1 MGNCFLH
8 GNAGGESGGLILQ
21 FIGSMTAPSNP
32 KENMIWVK
40 TDRAIT
46 QFLITRS
53 VGAWT
58 QIAGAVEMVYEASD
72 DYTMTGISTLFFN
85 GKLHGTYGQAWFKPT
100 GLYQSDGAKANPKDA
115 YIYKSG
121 TWVQFSSEKY
131 VVFEAGKGLSAGLTG
146 FSNATCNSNTIVGKN
161 PLYAGPGN
169 GDAIIS
175 REKIDVTQ
183 YKTATFS
190 GINCGFNGNGNANS
204 SSISAFVGGA
214 STTIASAITSG
225 GATLASNKTVTVDIS
240 NVTGS
245 VEFGFRT
252 YSSAT
257 YAVSF
262 KNFNLNGIVFS

>member
-1 MGNCFLH
+1 MIGLT
-8 GNAGGESGGLILQ
+8 NAGGGGGGGLNFAIVGGLTQ
-21 FIGSMTAPSNP
+21 PTSP
-32 KENMIWVK
+32 KENTIWVK
-40 TDRAIT
+40 TETSISGWVFSPTEPTNPEGGTVFFKTDLT
-46 QFLITRS
+46 SS
-53 VGAWT
+53 VGFNALRKNE
-58 QIAGAVEMVYEASD
+58 IAVLPTSAQQHIGGQWKNVEA
-72 DYTMTGISTLFFN
+72 
-85 GKLHGTYGQAWFKPT
+85 H
-100 GLYQSDGAKANPKDA
+100 A
-115 YIYKSG
+115 YIGGK
-121 TWVQFSSEKY
+121 WVQFSSEKY
-131 VVFEAGKGLSAGLTG
+131 VVFEAGKGLGAGLTG

-183 YKTATFS
+183 YNTATFS
-190 GINCGFNGNGNANS
+190 GINCGFDGNGNANS

-214 STTIASAITSG
+214 STTIASASTLG

-252 YSSAT
+252 YSSAA

>member
-1 MGNCFLH
+1 MVF
-8 GNAGGESGGLILQ
+8 
-21 FIGSMTAPSNP
+21 FKTALTS
-32 KENMIWVK
+32 
-40 TDRAIT
+40 
-46 QFLITRS
+46 S
-53 VGAWT
+53 VGFNALRKNE
-58 QIAGAVEMVYEASD
+58 IAVLPTSAQQYIGGQWKNVEA
-72 DYTMTGISTLFFN
+72 
-85 GKLHGTYGQAWFKPT
+85 H
-100 GLYQSDGAKANPKDA
+100 A
-115 YIYKSG
+115 YIGG

-161 PLYAGPGN
+161 PLYAGNGN

-190 GINCGFNGNGNANS
+190 GINCGFDGNGNANS

-214 STTIASAITSG
+214 STTIASASTTG

-245 VEFGFRT
+245 VEFGFKT
-252 YSSAT
+252 YSSAA
-257 YAVSF
+257 YSVSF